1 MTIRFLCLFFYIKNN
16 KGMVMANISDKDL
29 DTFSHTFFS
38 AGVCIMFDTTYYCD
52 MMCPHCHYACDTK
65 SRKFIPESE
74 ICAILDKLNEFNYKI
89 SDVHFSGGEITTI
102 QEINPGY
109 VRRVLSKSL
118 EYNFYTTLLTNG
130 SFIQKDYSD
139 TIVKDL
145 RDMYICSNDRF
156 CVQMSFDRYHKNCVS
171 NAHKLIDALD
181 KQLQNAHGKKYPL
194 SLTGFKHD
202 PDFRN
207 NLTTNPK
214 HLDIHNSLSWDLNP
228 LGRAKINNLPNCRD
242 AKSEFIEFCGGDKL
256 KQLIFTPLYPETDEK
271 NFYGFHI
278 MLVFNCHGDVVLS
291 DAHNHENYD
300 KFKTRYKNPDGTIKS
315 LPEITTDLAV
325 QLVNHFYGKEK

>member
-1 MTIRFLCLFFYIKNN
+1 
-16 KGMVMANISDKDL
+16 MVNISDEDFK
-29 DTFSHTFFS
+29 TFLHSFFS
-38 AGVCIMFDTTYYCD
+38 ANVCVMFDATYYCD

-65 SRKFIPESE
+65 SRKFMPESE
-74 ICAILDKLNEFNYKI
+74 ICAILDRLNEFNCII
-89 SDVHFSGGEITTI
+89 SDVHFSGGEITTV
-102 QEINPGY
+102 EEFNPGY
-109 VRRVLSKSL
+109 VRHILSKSL
-118 EYNFYTTLLTNG
+118 DYKFNTTLLTNG

-156 CVQMSFDRYHKNCVS
+156 RVQMSFDRYHRNCIS

-181 KQLQNAHGKKYPL
+181 KQLQNPDGKKYPL

-207 NLTTNPK
+207 NLTATPK
-214 HLDIHNSLSWDLNP
+214 HLNLNNSLSWDLNP

-242 AKSEFIEFCGGDKL
+242 TNAEFIRFCEGDKL
-256 KQLIFTPLYPETDEK
+256 KELVFTPLYPETDGE

-278 MLVFNCHGDVVLS
+278 MLVFNCHGYAVLS
-291 DAHNHENYD
+291 DAHNPENYD
-300 KFKTRYKNPDGTIKS
+300 KFKTKYKNPDGTIRS
-315 LPEITTDLAV
+315 LPEITSDLAA
-325 QLVNHFYGKEK
+325 QLVKYFYGKGK